1 MSAQTGEDVPD
12 GPVST
17 RAVDRARFRFDLL
30 RRDPNPIW
38 VRELKQS
45 TRLVRTPFVLMA
57 LCILMTLVVA
67 ALGASMDSDGADE
80 KIGTALY
87 HVYFSLAFFVV
98 AFAGPAIAA
107 NSIASEREG
116 RTWEAVM
123 LTGLKPELIARGKF
137 LAALTSIA
145 TYLLMVAPVGALAF
159 LFGGVSALEVVLAF
173 VLLLGIGTL
182 FVLLGL
188 AISSQTQSMRVSLI
202 ATLFVTVPL
211 SMFMFGAFGVIG
223 SGFAH
228 AVWPK
233 VPSGYPIWV
242 PAAYVRADFGAEYV
256 LLLIAGPIVFLGL
269 PGWFLYQTV
278 VANLKDANDD
288 QSSGLKRWFTVATPV
303 ISAYGCAAVA
313 VVEPKNAMP
322 IGLMSF
328 FLLYAHLAFSVVVFS
343 GEPGGPSRR
352 VRAAWER
359 VRASALTRFF
369 GPSLAGASALQLAFG
384 VVGVAVVTAASVWS
398 ASRIDIYGRTL
409 PPEQLLAL
417 VAFVAFL
424 FAFYV
429 FMVGATAWLRA
440 RLSALVTRVLAVV
453 LVVGFSVAPWVIAI
467 VAQALWKNG
476 DDSLIFA
483 SSSPFY
489 SFLLASKVSRRDS
502 GGSNAVAGYVTM
514 GVWVVL
520 GLVLARL
527 AASHNARLAHA
538 IDVQANET
546 DRRLDAEDLAR
557 AAQAA
562 GAFADAPPV
571 EAAPADAPP
580 AGTQRSDVPPADA
593 SPAEA
598 APPAAPESPEDPEVE
613 EPA

>member
-1 MSAQTGEDVPD
+1 MSAQTGEEVPEV
-12 GPVST
+12 PAST

-30 RRDPNPIW
+30 RREPNPIW

-57 LCILMTLVVA
+57 LCILMTLVIA
-67 ALGASMDSDGADE
+67 ALGASMDADRSDE

-145 TYLLMVAPVGALAF
+145 TYLLMLAPVGALSF

-173 VLLLGIGTL
+173 VLLFGIGTL

-211 SMFMFGAFGVIG
+211 AMFMFGAFGLIG

-233 VPSGYPIWV
+233 VPAGYPIWV
-242 PAAYVRADFGAEYV
+242 PAAYLRADFGPDYV
-256 LLLIAGPIVFLGL
+256 LLLIGGPIVFLGL

-288 QSSGLKRWFTVATPV
+288 QSSGHKKWFAVATPLV
-303 ISAYGCAAVA
+303 AGWGCAAVMIVDA
-313 VVEPKNAMP
+313 RNAIP
-322 IGLMSF
+322 IGIMALAWLF
-328 FLLYAHLAFSVVVFS
+328 AHLGFSVLVFA
-343 GEPGGPSRR
+343 GEPAGPSRR

-359 VRASALTRFF
+359 ARASFVTRFF
-369 GPSLAGASALQLAFG
+369 GPSLVRATVLQFLVGTLAVGAVLG
-384 VVGVAVVTAASVWS
+384 VTIFAAS
-398 ASRIDIYGRTL
+398 RLDLYGRST
-409 PPEQLLAL
+409 PSEQLYAL
-417 VAFVAFL
+417 VAFIAYVG
-424 FAFYV
+424 AFYV
-429 FMVGATAWLRA
+429 FILGATTWLRS
-440 RLSALVTRVLAVV
+440 RLGAIVTRVLV
-453 LVVGFSVAPWVIAI
+453 LVLVIGFSVAPWVVAI

-483 SSSPFY
+483 SPSPFY
-489 SFLLASKVSRRDS
+489 AFFLASKVSRRDAD
-502 GGSNAVAGYVTM
+502 GPNALAGYITM
-514 GVWVVL
+514 VVWVVL
-520 GLVLARL
+520 GFVLARL
-527 AASHNARLAHA
+527 AAARDATTLRTLDAHA
-538 IDVQANET
+538 MET
-546 DRRLDAEDLAR
+546 DRRLGAEDDAR
-557 AAQAA
+557 AAAA
-562 GAFADAPPV
+562 FDAPVDAPP
-571 EAAPADAPP
+571 EPQDGPEPP
-580 AGTQRSDVPPADA
+580 EPKA
-593 SPAEA
+593 
-598 APPAAPESPEDPEVE
+598 E